1 MSSNIYSEQDKN
13 VHKTWFL
20 MAVFLVV
27 VIALGWF
34 LSFYF
39 QNQAVLYLAIALS
52 IGMNITSYWF
62 ADKIALSVSRAKPI
76 TKEQFPDLWNVVENL
91 SITAGLPMPRLYII
105 EDQAPNAFA
114 TGRNKEHAAVAVT
127 TGLLSIMNKTELEG
141 VIAHE
146 LSHVGNKDIL
156 ISTIVVVLVG
166 FIALI
171 SDMLLRAR
179 LFGFGGHG
187 NRDRGQAGAIIMFVG
202 ILLAVLSPIA
212 ATLIQLSIS
221 RKREFLAD
229 ASGALLTR
237 YPEGLAS
244 ALEKLKQSDKPM
256 QSANKATSHLFISN
270 PFGEKTVSGMS
281 KLFMTHPPLE
291 ERIRILRGM

>member
-1 MSSNIYSEQDKN
+1 MANLYTEQDKN

-27 VIALGWF
+27 VITLGWF

-39 QNQAVLYLAIALS
+39 ENQAVLYLAIIIS

-76 TKEQFPDLWNVVENL
+76 AKEQFPDLWNVVENL

-146 LSHVGNKDIL
+146 LSHVGNRDIL

-171 SDMLLRAR
+171 SNMLLRAR
-179 LFGFGGHG
+179 FFGFGGRDS
-187 NRDRGQAGAIIMFVG
+187 RDRGQAGAIIMLVG

-221 RKREFLAD
+221 RKREFLPD
-229 ASGALLTR
+229 ASGAVLTR

-244 ALEKLKQSDKPM
+244 ALEKLKQFDKPM
-256 QSANKATSHLFISN
+256 ATANNATSHLFISN

-281 KLFMTHPPLE
+281 KLFMTHPPLD
-291 ERIRILRGM
+291 ERIKILREM